1 MVIKDIV
8 KKYFFHAKNFSLYLL
23 TNVLNAALMIVI
35 NPFFAKNLSP
45 NDYAVIGYHTSF
57 QIILLPILNFSFT
70 TYYLRHYF
78 LTPPE
83 EREKLRD
90 TIILMILIWGSISIV
105 LSYSFFYFFFK
116 IRNVDIPFFPYF
128 LFTITTVFLNN
139 FFVLQQIEYR
149 LSRKA
154 KEFFFL
160 TIGLRLIII
169 TTAIITVVF
178 LKLGA
183 IGKMGATSVCT
194 VLYGTYCF
202 FKMYKGNKIDWSVFL
217 KAIKF
222 CWPLALS
229 ALLWYFLGS
238 VDRVFLEELKDIETL
253 GIYNVAAGLAGYF
266 AVFYVAMAQTMEP
279 DLLKAI
285 VQKKYKRM
293 LLIAVIL
300 IFLNAVPNLV
310 FIVLAKPVV
319 SLLTAG
325 RYNASVPFAKILV
338 LKNISMSFY
347 YTVVMIIVGLGYTK
361 SELGNRIIGA
371 AVCYFMYKY
380 LIGRYGF
387 YGAAWGQSLSFLLL
401 TAIGVGFILI
411 NKKKMTKGQI

>member
-1 MVIKDIV
+1 
-8 KKYFFHAKNFSLYLL
+8 
-23 TNVLNAALMIVI
+23 
-35 NPFFAKNLSP
+35 
-45 NDYAVIGYHTSF
+45 
-57 QIILLPILNFSFT
+57 
-70 TYYLRHYF
+70 
-78 LTPPE
+78 
-83 EREKLRD
+83 
-90 TIILMILIWGSISIV
+90 
-105 LSYSFFYFFFK
+105 
-116 IRNVDIPFFPYF
+116 
-128 LFTITTVFLNN
+128 
-139 FFVLQQIEYR
+139 
-149 LSRKA
+149 
-154 KEFFFL
+154 
-160 TIGLRLIII
+160 
-169 TTAIITVVF
+169 
-178 LKLGA
+178 
-183 IGKMGATSVCT
+183 
-194 VLYGTYCF
+194 
-202 FKMYKGNKIDWSVFL
+202 
-217 KAIKF
+217 
-222 CWPLALS
+222 
-229 ALLWYFLGS
+229 
-238 VDRVFLEELKDIETL
+238 
-253 GIYNVAAGLAGYF
+253 
-266 AVFYVAMAQTMEP
+266 MEP